1 MKLEDN
7 SDDGANHHEKSNQKR
22 PLYRHVVEILK
33 TLNGLTT
40 PADPPVLRLS
50 TPGDAS
56 FTYPMSV
63 ADGFP
68 GLDVMPTLSNG
79 LSPNMW
85 GFLDFQLPEDIGKE
99 KLPMTGDVD
108 GDMGVTR
115 ARD

>member
-7 SDDGANHHEKSNQKR
+7 SDDGANHHEKSNQKH
-22 PLYRHVVEILK
+22 PLYRQVVEILK

-68 GLDVMPTLSNG
+68 DLDIMPILSNG
-79 LSPNMW
+79 FSPNMW
-85 GFLDFQLPEDIGKE
+85 GFFGFPV
-99 KLPMTGDVD
+99 TGRHRERE
-108 GDMGVTR
+108 VTYGR
-115 ARD
+115 RR